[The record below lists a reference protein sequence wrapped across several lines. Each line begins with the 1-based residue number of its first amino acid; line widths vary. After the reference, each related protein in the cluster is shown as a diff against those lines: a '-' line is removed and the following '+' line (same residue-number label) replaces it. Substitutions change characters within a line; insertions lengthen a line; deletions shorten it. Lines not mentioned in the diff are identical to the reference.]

1 MTSHTDAT
9 TIRGERALTVGE
21 SDRLGFSEVAKR
33 IATALVDHASD
44 SGFVIG
50 LDGQWGSGKSSLL
63 ALIAAELEQLPEE
76 SKPTL
81 IRFQPW
87 LIGHRDALLTNLFN
101 QLVENIA
108 SVELARGDATSETK
122 RRARKIAEKAR
133 TFAMSVSKA
142 GDLVKAVPIGITAQV
157 SGAVLNGLGKMLGK
171 PEALEINKQKSA
183 LIASLRDL
191 KHRFIVT
198 VDDVDRLEPAEVVE
212 VLRLV
217 RSVAD
222 FPNIVYLLCYDSGI
236 LAESVRRGAD
246 VPDGAAFLE
255 KIVQLTVM
263 VPQPEP
269 FQLRQWFGDEVLRIT
284 GGLPDVQLRRLRA
297 VIDHEGGKRLQTPRA
312 VVRSLDSLRFFWPA
326 LREEK
331 VDVADLVWLLLIKD
345 HAPKLYRWVESYL
358 ATAAVVSTGIGT
370 VSETSKAMEIKTLKA
385 LVGEN
390 HFDDLAYRHSFAE
403 QLPGVEIDYAKDGSG
418 LKLFESVSDN
428 DQSAAIT
435 GRRLASPDHY
445 RLYLAL
451 IGPGHAITQQQL
463 AGLWSAASETP
474 IRTAKAIIPLGQQPI
489 SPELT
494 KADLFLERLPNVE
507 PETITETQAT
517 SLLIAFSDVMD
528 MFDRPGSDHAFMLST
543 TWDRAE
549 KAAQM
554 LIDQIG
560 IETREAL
567 LKTIFEDGRALGWL
581 THLLR
586 RETFAHGR
594 YGDQRRPEQD
604 WILSEEEYDRIAEIM
619 VVRYRALSI
628 SDLLAKSRPLNMLF
642 AWAQA
647 GDPDGPKG
655 LLTRGVESDEG
666 LISVLCAFIT
676 VTSSSDRGSY
686 EVIARDNVKY
696 FLDFDALVERVRQ
709 LNPDTWS
716 GQDAAN
722 LRRVQAALKNRRSF

>member
-9 TIRGERALTVGE
+9 TIRGERALTAGE
-21 SDRLGFSEVAKR
+21 PDRLGFGEVAKR

-63 ALIAAELEQLPEE
+63 ALIAAELEQLSEE

-108 SVELARGDATSETK
+108 RVELARGDATSETK
-122 RRARKIAEKAR
+122 RRARVIAEKAR

-157 SGAVLNGLGKMLGK
+157 GGALLNGLGKMLGK
-171 PEALEINKQKSA
+171 PDAPEINKQKSA

-191 KHRFIVT
+191 NHRFIVT

-236 LAESVRRGAD
+236 LAESVRRGAN

-284 GGLPDVQLRRLRA
+284 GGLQDEPLRRLRA
-297 VIDHEGGKRLQTPRA
+297 VVDHEGGKRLQTPRA

-326 LREEK
+326 LREENI
-331 VDVADLVWLLLIKD
+331 DVADLVWLLLIKD
-345 HAPKLYRWVESYL
+345 HAPKLYRWVETYL
-358 ATAAVVSTGIGT
+358 ASAAVISTGIGT
-370 VSETSKAMEIKTLKA
+370 VSEASKAKDMRELKA
-385 LVGEN
+385 LFGES
-390 HFDDLAYRHSFAE
+390 HFDDFSYRHSFAE
-403 QLPGVEIDYAKDGSG
+403 QLPGVEIDYAKDGDG
-418 LKLFESVSDN
+418 LKLFERVSDN
-428 DQSAAIT
+428 QRSAAIA

-451 IGPGHAITQQQL
+451 IGPGHAITQQQM
-463 AGLWSAASETP
+463 ADLWNAASKTP
-474 IRTAKAIIPLGQQPI
+474 DDAAKAIIPLGQQPI

-494 KADLFLERLPNVE
+494 KADLFLERLVSIE
-507 PETITETQAT
+507 PEAITETQAT
-517 SLLIAFSDVMD
+517 NLLIAFSNVMD
-528 MFDRPGSDHAFMLST
+528 KFDRPGSDHAFMLST

-549 KAAQM
+549 NAAHM
-554 LIDQIG
+554 LIPRIG
-560 IETREAL
+560 SEQREAL
-567 LKTIFEDGRALGWL
+567 LKAMFENGRALGWL

-586 RETFAHGR
+586 RETFAHGH

-604 WILSEEEYDRIAEIM
+604 WIVSEEQYAIIAEIM
-619 VVRYRALSI
+619 VVRYQALSI
-628 SDLLAKSRPLNMLF
+628 SDLLSQSRPLSMLF

-647 GDPDGPKG
+647 GDPGGPKA
-655 LLTRGVESDEG
+655 LLARGVERDEG

-676 VTSSSDRGSY
+676 VTNSSDRGSY
-686 EVIARDNVKY
+686 EVIARDNVEH
-696 FLDFDALVERVRQ
+696 FLEFDALVERVRQ
-709 LNPDTWS
+709 LEQNKWS
-716 GQDAAN
+716 GKDADN
-722 LRRVQAALKNRRSF
+722 LRRVQAALKNRRSY